1 VAEVTIRQATQGDL
15 QTLRVLLTA
24 LHEEPP
30 WGEHETQAA
39 HATLA
44 LISADS
50 KRALLLGFVGDE
62 PAGTID
68 VIVSPN
74 LTRHVRPFALV
85 ENVVVLPR
93 FRRTGVGR
101 QLMGAAVAFAR
112 AQDCYKVQL
121 VSANR
126 RDAAHH
132 LYRALGFDADVSG
145 YRRYL
150 TP

>member
-1 VAEVTIRQATQGDL
+1 MNEVTIRHAAPGDL
-15 QTLRVLLTA
+15 QTLQVLLTA

-30 WGEHETQAA
+30 WGDQETPAA
-39 HATLA
+39 LATLEA
-44 LISADS
+44 ISANPD
-50 KRALLLGFVGDE
+50 RALLLGLVGDE

-85 ENVVVLPR
+85 ENVVVLPA
-93 FRRTGVGR
+93 FRRNGVGR
-101 QLMGAAVAFAR
+101 HLMDAALDFAR
-112 AQDCYKVQL
+112 ARGCYKVQL

-132 LYRALGFDADVSG
+132 LYRALGFDAEVSG

>member
-1 VAEVTIRQATQGDL
+1 VNEVTIRQAAPGDL

-24 LHEEPP
+24 LHGEPP
-30 WGEHETQAA
+30 WGDREMQPAL
-39 HATLA
+39 ATLEA
-44 LISADS
+44 ISADP

-85 ENVVVLPR
+85 ENVVVLHE
-93 FRRTGVGR
+93 FRRNGIGR
-101 QLMGAAVAFAR
+101 QLMDAALDFAR
-112 AQDCYKVQL
+112 AQGCYKVQL
-121 VSANR
+121 VSANQ

-132 LYRALGFDADVSG
+132 LYRALGFDAEVSG